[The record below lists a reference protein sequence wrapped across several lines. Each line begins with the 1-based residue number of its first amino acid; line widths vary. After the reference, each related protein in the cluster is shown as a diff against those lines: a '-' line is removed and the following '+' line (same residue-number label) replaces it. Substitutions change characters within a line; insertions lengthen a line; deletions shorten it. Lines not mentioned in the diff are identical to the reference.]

1 MITLLSF
8 KGRGCGCTIL
18 LVYVDD
24 IIISGNDALGIKEL
38 KRYLMQTF
46 KMKDLDHLT
55 YSLGLKINHTR
66 EGIQVHQR
74 KYA

>member
-8 KGRGCGCTIL
+8 KGRGCAIL

-55 YSLGLKINHTR
+55 HYLGLKINHTR
-66 EGIQVHQR
+66 EGIQVHR
-74 KYA
+74 CKYA